1 VRRWLPIFLLCI
13 ACQAQY
19 APLAI
24 DFEAPDS
31 TAGTAYT
38 TFLLNELPFLSGIA
52 PGSTHALGLGQVYW
66 SDLDNCSSTAPCVA
80 DNVAPCS
87 TMGTNCYDWAAI
99 DTDMMAYIGA
109 TVGVLGTFNNGC
121 AGGRACKIILII
133 NAEQD
138 SGQGVTTVP
147 TYVFSS
153 TWAANAP
160 GGPYPLQDVA
170 ACKDW
175 PGVVTGPSG
184 PWPGNLPCTGT
195 SGACNFTN
203 STQGVVWN
211 AGLCTPVGAGAPS
224 CSSMHGPFANMSG
237 FPVVYEKPIQIAYQA
252 LISAIQLHYSSGGS
266 GHGPTIAPYIAY
278 IRIGMAAGGENNPG
292 CVGVG
297 AVSGGVLANT
307 FWPGP
312 KGLAAEPQC
321 YTQCGYLTNWAG
333 TAQNGLSCTNTAA
346 CTLDGLGSDG
356 DGYVTAMDKFLGP
369 LFSGSIRATTSSHG
383 GPPGNTTQPYAD
395 AEALAASIVGVGF
408 GMQSARISDQSTY
421 VVGMPTT
428 QNWVVNFARYAAPV
442 HHLQAQSNGGAN
454 PEAANFG
461 ISTIACIGTVCTVNC
476 TGSIGNNC
484 SIYNGATVEIGG
496 NSNNSYNGQQTVT
509 GTANSSS
516 FTFSSSDSSGGS
528 GGQVW
533 ASDYWPSLFPFLT
546 QHKTSSIELR
556 ACELDY
562 AFGCSPLNLSCT
574 ANTSVLPCGG
584 NPGPDASYTGALANF
599 VNGIPTATSVITGR
613 GQLIGKGITQ

>member
-1 VRRWLPIFLLCI
+1 MRRWLPIFLLCI

-153 TWAANAP
+153 TWAANTP
-160 GGPYPLQDVA
+160 GMTVPAARRGGMQGLARSRYGLLDHGPEICHVPALPVRAISPTVLRAWFGMLVYVHLSVPVPRVA
-170 ACKDW
+170 AVCM
-175 PGVVTGPSG
+175 
-184 PWPGNLPCTGT
+184 
-195 SGACNFTN
+195 GA
-203 STQGVVWN
+203 
-211 AGLCTPVGAGAPS
+211 
-224 CSSMHGPFANMSG
+224 FANMSG

-356 DGYVTAMDKFLGP
+356 DGYVTAMDKFLGS

-383 GPPGNTTQPYAD
+383 SRRETQLSPTPTLKLSPPQLSALVSGCSRQGSLTRVRTWSGCPQPKTGWSTSLDTPPQSTICRLSQMGERIRRRQTLASARLPVSARFAPSTVPEVLETIAVFITALRLRSAAILTTATTGSRLLQVPQTLVRLRSALPIARAD
-395 AEALAASIVGVGF
+395 LAAKF
-408 GMQSARISDQSTY
+408 G
-421 VVGMPTT
+421 
-428 QNWVVNFARYAAPV
+428 
-442 HHLQAQSNGGAN
+442 
-454 PEAANFG
+454 
-461 ISTIACIGTVCTVNC
+461 
-476 TGSIGNNC
+476 
-484 SIYNGATVEIGG
+484 
-496 NSNNSYNGQQTVT
+496 
-509 GTANSSS
+509 
-516 FTFSSSDSSGGS
+516 
-528 GGQVW
+528 
-533 ASDYWPSLFPFLT
+533 
-546 QHKTSSIELR
+546 LR
-556 ACELDY
+556 
-562 AFGCSPLNLSCT
+562 T
-574 ANTSVLPCGG
+574 
-584 NPGPDASYTGALANF
+584 
-599 VNGIPTATSVITGR
+599 TGR
-613 GQLIGKGITQ
+613 LSSRS